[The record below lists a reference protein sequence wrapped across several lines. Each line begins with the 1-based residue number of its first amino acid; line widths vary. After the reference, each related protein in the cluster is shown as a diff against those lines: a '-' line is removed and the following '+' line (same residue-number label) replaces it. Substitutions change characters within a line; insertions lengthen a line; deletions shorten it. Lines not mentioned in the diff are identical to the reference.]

1 MRRQP
6 NRWLIFS
13 SLAIQMGVLFYGAVQ
28 LGVYLDTRYQSQNY
42 ATLACCILALVISL
56 YFIHKKSQKF

>member
-28 LGVYLDTRYQSQNY
+28 LGFYLDTRFQSQNY